1 MDPET
6 GENKLGW
13 RDNNEFELKF
23 YFIMQYLKIRQ
34 GDLWCLKM
42 SSQNLEHFRESHLI
56 FWFGWRKEQI
66 ESTWRGKKK
75 LTKYSVKSS
84 AKKSITSITAKA
96 ERKIADNSFLYREFS
111 ITAIPFT
118 ICIIACATCLANF
131 NKILESFRNGFLR
144 LLESELSFSIRFSL
158 PNWFPSTALCTISGA
173 KIAGATR
180 IRAATRSGASK

>member
-1 MDPET
+1 MNPET
-6 GENKLGW
+6 GEHKLGW
-13 RDNNEFELKF
+13 RDNKEFELKF

-42 SSQNLEHFRESHLI
+42 SSQNLEHFREKVV
-56 FWFGWRKEQI
+56 WYFGLADIKNKLN
-66 ESTWRGKKK
+66 KKK
-75 LTKYSVKSS
+75 KKKTKYSVKSS

-158 PNWFPSTALCTISGA
+158 PNWFPSTALCTKSGA
-173 KIAGATR
+173 KIAGAIR